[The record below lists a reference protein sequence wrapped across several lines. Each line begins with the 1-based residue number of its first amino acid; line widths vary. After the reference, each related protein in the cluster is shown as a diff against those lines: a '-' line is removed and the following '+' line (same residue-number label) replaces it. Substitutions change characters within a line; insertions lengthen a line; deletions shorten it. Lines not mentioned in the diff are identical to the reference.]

1 MARDYLA
8 IPATK
13 VGIKRLFNMGR
24 DIYTYRRSNLK
35 LTTIR
40 YLIIIVIID

>member
-1 MARDYLA
+1 MIRDYLA
-8 IPATK
+8 IPAAR
-13 VGIKRLFNMGR
+13 VGVKRLFNIDR